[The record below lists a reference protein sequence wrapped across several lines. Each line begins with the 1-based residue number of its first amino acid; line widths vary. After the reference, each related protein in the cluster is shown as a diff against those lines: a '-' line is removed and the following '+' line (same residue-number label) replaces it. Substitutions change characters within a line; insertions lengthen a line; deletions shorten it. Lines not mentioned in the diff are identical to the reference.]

1 MKVEKLMIG
10 DWVSL
15 FQGNPDGSSC
25 NVQVSYIGEYGE
37 VGIEGCEGYTS
48 ANCNLLFPI
57 PLTAEILERNGF
69 ENDFYHD
76 ECVADYHYVRLE
88 GYSYHEEL
96 ILIQWC
102 NGKLNV
108 VNELICDVDMYDCY
122 YVHQLQHA
130 LRLCEIEKEIK
141 L

>member
-1 MKVEKLMIG
+1 MKANELMIG
-10 DWVSL
+10 DWVL
-15 FQGNPDGSSC
+15 DKKTNRP
-25 NVQVSYIGEYGE
+25 YKIIG
-37 VGIEGCEGYTS
+37 T
-48 ANCNLLFPI
+48 NDLLFHDDYSHI

-102 NGKLNV
+102 NGELNV

-130 LRLCEIEKEIK
+130 LRLCNIEKEIE

>member
-57 PLTAEILERNGF
+57 PLTPEILEKNGF
-69 ENDFYHD
+69 NCEEIIQPHWISEDGRILLRNDESLINSNNKWSVHVD
-76 ECVADYHYVRLE
+76 NEDMQTI
-88 GYSYHEEL
+88 GYFEL
-96 ILIQWC
+96 T
-102 NGKLNV
+102 
-108 VNELICDVDMYDCY
+108 

-130 LRLCEIEKEIK
+130 LRLCEIEKEIE